1 MHYYPKLVV
10 ASPYTPAT
18 GARMLTGDSPRR
30 AEYAAA
36 LAEGARQLAGQL
48 GVSSLHWLFTTEE
61 ETGWLEDAG
70 LMRRLGCQFHWENR
84 DYESFEHML
93 ESFSAAKRKKI
104 KRERRRV
111 QEAGIELRVLRGG
124 EMSAEDWDGFHALY
138 CGTFDKRGG
147 IPTLSRG
154 FFEEI
159 GRTMGDSLLLVLA
172 YHQGNL
178 VAAAF
183 NLLGTRSL
191 YGRHWGCF
199 EDFHSLHFEAC
210 YYQGLDFC
218 IHNGLARFEPGAQG
232 EHKISRG
239 FLPTRTW
246 SAHWISDPAFRRPIG
261 RFLEHEI
268 EAVEE
273 YIAELG
279 DRSPY
284 RRGDG
289 GPGQGQPREP
299 A

>member
-1 MHYYPKLVV
+1 
-10 ASPYTPAT
+10 
-18 GARMLTGDSPRR
+18 
-30 AEYAAA
+30 
-36 LAEGARQLAGQL
+36 
-48 GVSSLHWLFTTEE
+48 
-61 ETGWLEDAG
+61 
-70 LMRRLGCQFHWENR
+70 
-84 DYESFEHML
+84 ML

-154 FFEEI
+154 FFEEV
-159 GRTMGDSLLLVLA
+159 GRTMGDSLLLVVA

-183 NLLGTRSL
+183 NLVGTRSL

-210 YYQGLDFC
+210 YYQGLEYC
-218 IHNGLARFEPGAQG
+218 IANGLARFEPGAQG

-239 FLPTRTW
+239 FLPTPTW
-246 SAHWISDPAFRRPIG
+246 SAHWIADPRFGEAIG
-261 RFLEHEI
+261 GFLRDEREGMRDHMR
-268 EAVEE
+268 
-273 YIAELG
+273 ELHT
-279 DRSPY
+279 RSPY
-284 RRGDG
+284 KGSD
-289 GPGQGQPREP
+289 
-299 A
+299 